1 MILLILIF
9 YFLIQFKAGLVWL
22 VLPASLFCDLWRFKP
37 LGLTGLQTI
46 AGILLLYLFF
56 STRCLSQGKYKIG

>member
-9 YFLIQFKAGLVWL
+9 YFLIQFRAGLVWL
-22 VLPASLFCDLWRFKP
+22 VLPASLFCDLWRLKP

-56 STRCLSQGKYKIG
+56 STRRLSQEKYKIG

>member
-22 VLPASLFCDLWRFKP
+22 VLPVSLFCDLWRLKP

-56 STRCLSQGKYKIG
+56 SKRRLSPWKIDKT